1 MKITKNV
8 SLEFSLAARL
18 RFPFYVIG
26 PAKTHI
32 ALIDGRGNV
41 QDYILHHNFTLLS
54 NKNESLI
61 QVPGSQ
67 YGFTAFE
74 DHRSNY
80 FLYGDFKL
88 GICTDLVQ
96 NLGKLLP
103 QSQPPRRFL
112 YHSRKL
118 RVGPY
123 FWILDTIAQPDQDSS
138 WHYYFQMGL
147 EPKFTNQTMIWSIK
161 RQIWLQGP
169 AINLTSSESCP
180 VAVNRTVV
188 ALVGF
193 DGIEMFDFE
202 SMNWTHLTDLDKVP
216 QVKYEFSKL
225 VCTLIQNK
233 NRERSVF

>member
-1 MKITKNV
+1 MLSFGAKIEIHLLT
-8 SLEFSLAARL
+8 
-18 RFPFYVIG
+18 VIG

-54 NKNESLI
+54 NDNESLE
-61 QVPGSQ
+61 VPGSQ

-161 RQIWLQGP
+161 RQTWLHGP
-169 AINLTSSESCP
+169 AINLTFTESCP

-193 DGIEMFDFE
+193 KGIEMFDFE
-202 SMNWTHLTDLDKVP
+202 TMKWTHLTDLDKVP
-216 QVKYEFSKL
+216 HVKYEFSKL

-233 NRERSVF
+233 NRER